1 MIDRSQWLP
10 LSPAFTAAIRDYDRA
25 SRARL
30 LARDARDAVTAP
42 LYHYTDAG
50 GLKGI
55 LTNQQVWFTHWQHL
69 NDPTEM
75 QFGMD
80 VAKAVLAEVGTRL
93 GPKIKIFCDMVDDLF
108 SSENMRS
115 TFELYVASFSRARDD
130 LNQWRVYAAKGQ
142 GFALSLA
149 SSLFGI
155 EDKRDRRPHE
165 HVFVAPVT
173 YGPAAGRLLHLTP
186 VERAAQIVAQTVKR
200 KVRAMSDI
208 NRGMPFFDE
217 MGKILIGSEL
227 LLNCLAMKDSQHA
240 PEQEFVSSLSAR
252 SRNSHPEFQRACAAM
267 RRCRSSK
274 ATCRFKSRAAS
285 LKSSS
290 GRPRHPTPRISRAH
304 CSRRFTVTRA
314 ASSADRRYLATPFR
328 APAGAMSC
336 VTMQSLTD
344 RTVSTRYGR

>member
-30 LARDARDAVTAP
+30 LARDARDAVTSP

-165 HVFVAPVT
+165 HVFVAARELTKRPPGTHKRTEQERYGPSAAEIRQKMCRDPSASLMAGCRESVISVRLGELPKQASLPAIFSTTNPVGMEQRAET
-173 YGPAAGRLLHLTP
+173 PWMRFSAHAGRLYARVDRRRSSGAGPAA
-186 VERAAQIVAQTVKR
+186 
-200 KVRAMSDI
+200 
-208 NRGMPFFDE
+208 
-217 MGKILIGSEL
+217 
-227 LLNCLAMKDSQHA
+227 
-240 PEQEFVSSLSAR
+240 
-252 SRNSHPEFQRACAAM
+252 
-267 RRCRSSK
+267 
-274 ATCRFKSRAAS
+274 
-285 LKSSS
+285 
-290 GRPRHPTPRISRAH
+290 
-304 CSRRFTVTRA
+304 
-314 ASSADRRYLATPFR
+314 
-328 APAGAMSC
+328 
-336 VTMQSLTD
+336 
-344 RTVSTRYGR
+344 

>member
-240 PEQEFVSSLSAR
+240 PEQEVRQFIVGEIA
-252 SRNSHPEFQRACAAM
+252 
-267 RRCRSSK
+267 K
-274 ATCRFKSRAAS
+274 
-285 LKSSS
+285 
-290 GRPRHPTPRISRAH
+290 
-304 CSRRFTVTRA
+304 
-314 ASSADRRYLATPFR
+314 LAP
-328 APAGAMSC
+328 G
-336 VTMQSLTD
+336 
-344 RTVSTRYGR
+344 VSTRMRGNETVPFIKGDMPLQEPGRIVEIVIGPAAPSDAEDFACSLLAPLHSDPRSIVRRSQISCHAF